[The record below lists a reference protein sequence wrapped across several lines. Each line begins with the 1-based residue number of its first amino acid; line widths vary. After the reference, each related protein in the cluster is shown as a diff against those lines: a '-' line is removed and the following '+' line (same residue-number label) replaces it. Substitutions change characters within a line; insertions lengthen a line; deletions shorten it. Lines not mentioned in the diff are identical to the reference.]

1 MGWGGRNLLANGRR
15 NTHTF
20 ASTCRIHMYFLS
32 LSFSVTH
39 THPGTHA
46 QTHPALK
53 SVKTGG
59 ILQNSSSILLLIYSP
74 SSACKVQTG
83 KNKRGEERLLHVSQ
97 RPKQSKDP
105 ETDTRCCCVMVAEA
119 LQEQTQLRT
128 RTRSFGNASSARWYS
143 IPLQRNAYFYL

>member
-1 MGWGGRNLLANGRR
+1 MGWGEGEKPSGTRAQKHSHICIYMQ
-15 NTHTF
+15 NTHV
-20 ASTCRIHMYFLS
+20 LS
-32 LSFSVTH
+32 LSLSVTH

-46 QTHPALK
+46 RTHPALK

-83 KNKRGEERLLHVSQ
+83 KNKRVEERLLHVSW

-105 ETDTRCCCVMVAEA
+105 ETDTRRCCVMAAEA

-128 RTRSFGNASSARWYS
+128 RTGSFGNASSARWYS
-143 IPLQRNAYFYL
+143 IPLQRHAYFYI